1 MPLQHALLEKITARR
16 MKLEQPSEWGLCRWH
31 LSLLIPI
38 LSLYFALAFYQLD
51 HQSLWTD
58 EVISA
63 MRATSDEPLLSR
75 GRWFSGQ
82 SPPYFIL
89 LHLWTHQGTSEFT
102 LRLLSVLLGGITVYL
117 TYIVGFQL
125 CNLRVALLAATL
137 LATSPFLIW
146 YSQEVRYVIFMIP
159 VGLITL
165 YTFKRILHRQSPG
178 WWLLYCGSVMLAIAT
193 FVVSAFLPL
202 AQGLYVVCSSSRRLV
217 LRKWAICQLVVVAFF
232 LWWAND
238 GHIWQL
244 GGYWQKLFAHVTANG
259 GGIYASQAIEPF
271 SAGGAREFTLMA
283 LPYTFFAFS
292 AGFSLGPSLPELQA
306 SRALATLWPHAV
318 TVALSALLFGGLF
331 IVGLASLWRQSD
343 SAALLI
349 LWLVIPIAGTLGV
362 SALIPEMA
370 YNVRYVAVAFPVYI
384 LILSAGIASLR
395 QPIIQYTILAA
406 VLLFN
411 GLALANY
418 YHNPRYSREDAR
430 GAARYLQ
437 MATGPR
443 DVIGI
448 VGNTTALTY
457 YYRGKLP
464 IVTWDATDL
473 NEPRELS
480 ERLQKLGEDHHHLW
494 LVAVRPWEVDPT
506 GRVQSALASE
516 YPLVQRQQFPGVDI
530 AAYHLTP

>member
-1 MPLQHALLEKITARR
+1 
-16 MKLEQPSEWGLCRWH
+16 
-31 LSLLIPI
+31 
-38 LSLYFALAFYQLD
+38 
-51 HQSLWTD
+51 
-58 EVISA
+58 
-63 MRATSDEPLLSR
+63 
-75 GRWFSGQ
+75 
-82 SPPYFIL
+82 
-89 LHLWTHQGTSEFT
+89 
-102 LRLLSVLLGGITVYL
+102 
-117 TYIVGFQL
+117 
-125 CNLRVALLAATL
+125 
-137 LATSPFLIW
+137 
-146 YSQEVRYVIFMIP
+146 
-159 VGLITL
+159 
-165 YTFKRILHRQSPG
+165 
-178 WWLLYCGSVMLAIAT
+178 
-193 FVVSAFLPL
+193 
-202 AQGLYVVCSSSRRLV
+202 
-217 LRKWAICQLVVVAFF
+217 
-232 LWWAND
+232 
-238 GHIWQL
+238 
-244 GGYWQKLFAHVTANG
+244 
-259 GGIYASQAIEPF
+259 
-271 SAGGAREFTLMA
+271 
-283 LPYTFFAFS
+283 
-292 AGFSLGPSLPELQA
+292 
-306 SRALATLWPHAV
+306 
-318 TVALSALLFGGLF
+318 
-331 IVGLASLWRQSD
+331 
-343 SAALLI
+343 LLI

-480 ERLQKLGEDHHHLW
+480 ERLQKLGEDHDHLW

-506 GRVQSALASE
+506 GRVQSALDSE